1 MKYFSII
8 QVPRHQDNEQN
19 NIYLELMHNGNKE
32 KYLLLVGSVQV
43 YLYEVIQEAAPSTPF
58 IPFQQP

>member
-19 NIYLELMHNGNKE
+19 NIYLELMCNGSKE
-32 KYLLLVGSVQV
+32 KYPLSVESVQV
-43 YLYEVIQEAAPSTPF
+43 Y
-58 IPFQQP
+58 FQWVGG